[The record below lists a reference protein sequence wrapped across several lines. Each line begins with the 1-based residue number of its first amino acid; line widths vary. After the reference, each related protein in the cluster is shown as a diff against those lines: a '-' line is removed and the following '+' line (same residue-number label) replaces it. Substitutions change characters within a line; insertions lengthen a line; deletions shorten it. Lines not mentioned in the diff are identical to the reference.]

1 MKKKTF
7 KTLVIGARFRTTMG
21 GAGHELKKI
30 SRSESADED
39 GAFTQHTPGQVVFR
53 V

>member
-1 MKKKTF
+1 MKTF

-21 GAGHELKKI
+21 GGYELKKI
-30 SRSESADED
+30 SRSESADEA